1 MILIDAIYVNQG
13 GAKVLL
19 DLLIDR
25 LINSKIKSYFLLDKR
40 LSKSYPSI
48 KENISFVT
56 PSIFTRHYFYLKN
69 KNKFT
74 SILCFSNI
82 PPSVNMNCT
91 VHTFF
96 QNVNLL
102 NNKTI
107 KDILKGFFIKYFQN
121 NSFTLFLM
129 NRPRYQTKKSKKVN

>member
-74 SILCFSNI
+74 SIYA
-82 PPSVNMNCT
+82 
-91 VHTFF
+91 F
-96 QNVNLL
+96 Q
-102 NNKTI
+102 I
-107 KDILKGFFIKYFQN
+107 
-121 NSFTLFLM
+121 FL
-129 NRPRYQTKKSKKVN
+129 PQ